1 MLKEAINMKIEKK
14 YCSDL
19 NSILGK
25 FLTQEKIHE
34 YITSIAFDFLPQQ
47 PLRMTSDENQLN
59 DYFNENIQTKKIR
72 LLSDTL
78 VTYVGKIMEEEK
90 YIKFLLEFGKL
101 ILTRGENNLTLDISL
116 MIYSLV
122 EKKKKYENY
131 KAQTFLLFADFHM
144 RQASW
149 KEAFNAIKRA
159 KLIFESIG
167 NRSGLGECEF
177 LIGSAFVEQGDL
189 KAGKFRL
196 ENCLTYLN
204 QEDDPLLFAMI
215 DVHLGIIAFI
225 EENFELALNYYN
237 RAQSKFEL
245 FGDERR
251 KAETLLNKGVI
262 YRSLGQIEKAIEIF
276 NEASN
281 IARQN
286 GYLPT
291 LNLCFVNKAEI
302 YLQKEDLEHSSK
314 YSQKAIELSYLLNDR
329 LSIADVHKILGV
341 ISKKQKNF
349 SLAENYLLTSLRLNH
364 ELTEEL
370 KAAETN
376 YELGLLYKE
385 NGNKDNARVHLTKA
399 LNYYNHNK
407 SKTFTS
413 LIESQLSSLL
423 K

>member
-1 MLKEAINMKIEKK
+1 MKIEKK

-19 NSILGK
+19 NSVLGK
-25 FLTQEKIHE
+25 FLTQVKIHE
-34 YITSIAFDFLPQQ
+34 YMESIAFDFLPQQ

-59 DYFNENIQTKKIR
+59 DYFNENIQTNKIR
-72 LLSDTL
+72 MLSDTL
-78 VTYVGKIMEEEK
+78 VTYVGKILEEEK
-90 YIKFLLEFGKL
+90 NIEFLLEFGKL
-101 ILTRGENNLTLDISL
+101 ILARGENNLTLDIAL
-116 MIYSLV
+116 MVYSLV
-122 EKKKKYENY
+122 DKKKKYENY
-131 KAQTFLLFADFHM
+131 KAETFLLFADFHM

-159 KLIFESIG
+159 KAIFENIG

-196 ENCLTYLN
+196 ENCLTYLK
-204 QEDDPLLFAMI
+204 QEDDPMLFAMI

-225 EENFELALNYYN
+225 EENLELALDYYN
-237 RAQSKFEL
+237 KAQSKFEL
-245 FGDERR
+245 LGDERR
-251 KAETLLNKGVI
+251 KAETLVNKGVV
-262 YRSLGQIEKAIEIF
+262 YRNLGQIEKAIEIF
-276 NEASN
+276 NESSN
-281 IARQN
+281 ISRQN

-302 YLQKEDLEHSSK
+302 YLQKEELERSSK

-341 ISKKQKNF
+341 ISKKQKNY

-364 ELTEEL
+364 ELNEEL
-370 KAAETN
+370 NAAETN

-399 LNYYNHNK
+399 LNYYSQNN
-407 SKTFTS
+407 SKTFLS
-413 LIESQLSSLL
+413 VIESQLSTLL
-423 K
+423 

>member
-1 MLKEAINMKIEKK
+1 MKIEKK

-25 FLTQEKIHE
+25 FLLQEQIHK
-34 YITSIAFDFLPQQ
+34 YIETIALDFLPQQ
-47 PLRMTSDENQLN
+47 ALRMTSDEHQLN

-78 VTYVGKIMEEEK
+78 VTYVSKILEEER
-90 YIKFLLEFGKL
+90 YIEFLLEFGKL
-101 ILTRGENNLTLDISL
+101 IITRGENNLTLDIAL
-116 MIYSLV
+116 MVYSLV
-122 EKKKKYENY
+122 DKKKKYENH

-149 KEAFNAIKRA
+149 KEAFNAIKSA
-159 KLIFESIG
+159 KAIFELLG

-196 ENCLTYLN
+196 ENCLTYLK
-204 QEDDPLLFAMI
+204 QEDDPMLFAMI

-225 EENFELALNYYN
+225 EGNLESALNYYN

-245 FGDERR
+245 LGDERR
-251 KAETLLNKGVI
+251 RAETLLNKGVV
-262 YRSLGQIEKAIEIF
+262 YRNLGQIEKAIEIF
-276 NEASN
+276 NESSD

-291 LNLCFVNKAEI
+291 LNLCFINKAEI
-302 YLQKEDLEHSSK
+302 YLQKEELERSYK

-329 LSIADVHKILGV
+329 LSIADVHRFLG
-341 ISKKQKNF
+341 IIAKKQKNY

-364 ELTEEL
+364 ELNEEL
-370 KAAETN
+370 NAAETD

-385 NGNKDNARVHLTKA
+385 KGNKDTARVHLTKA
-399 LNYYNHNK
+399 LKYYNQNN
-407 SKTFTS
+407 SKAFTAV
-413 LIESQLSSLL
+413 IESQLSSLMT
-423 K
+423 

>member
-1 MLKEAINMKIEKK
+1 MLNKVIYMKIEKK
-14 YCSDL
+14 YCFDL
-19 NSILGK
+19 NSILGR
-25 FLTQEKIHE
+25 FLSQTQIHE
-34 YITSIAFDFLPQQ
+34 YIDSIALDFLPQQ

-78 VTYVGKIMEEEK
+78 VTYVGKILTEEK
-90 YIKFLLEFGKL
+90 YIEFLLEFGKL
-101 ILTRGENNLTLDISL
+101 ILTRGENNLTLDITL
-116 MIYSLV
+116 MVYSLV
-122 EKKKKYENY
+122 DKKKKYENY
-131 KAQTFLLFADFHM
+131 KAQTFLLFADYHM

-159 KLIFESIG
+159 KAIFESVG
-167 NRSGLGECEF
+167 NKSGLGECEF

-204 QEDDPLLFAMI
+204 QENDPVLFAMI

-225 EENFELALNYYN
+225 EENLELALNYYN
-237 RAQSKFEL
+237 KALSKFEL
-245 FGDERR
+245 LGDERR
-251 KAETLLNKGVI
+251 RAETLLNKGVV
-262 YRSLGQIEKAIEIF
+262 YRNLGQIEKAIEIF
-276 NEASN
+276 NESSD

-286 GYLPT
+286 GFLPT

-302 YLQKEDLEHSSK
+302 YLQKEELERSTR

-341 ISKKQKNF
+341 ISKKQKNY

-364 ELTEEL
+364 ELNEEL
-370 KAAETN
+370 NAADAN

-385 NGNKDNARVHLTKA
+385 KGNKDNARIHLTCA
-399 LNYYNHNK
+399 LNYYIHNN
-407 SKTFTS
+407 SKTFS
-413 LIESQLSSLL
+413 AVIESQLSSLM
-423 K
+423 

>member
-1 MLKEAINMKIEKK
+1 MKIEKK
-14 YCSDL
+14 YCFDL
-19 NSILGK
+19 NSILGR
-25 FLTQEKIHE
+25 FLSQTQIHE
-34 YITSIAFDFLPQQ
+34 YIDSIALDFLPQQ

-78 VTYVGKIMEEEK
+78 VTYVGKILTEEK
-90 YIKFLLEFGKL
+90 YIEFLLEFGKL
-101 ILTRGENNLTLDISL
+101 ILTRGENNLTLDITL
-116 MIYSLV
+116 MVYSLV
-122 EKKKKYENY
+122 DKKKKYENY
-131 KAQTFLLFADFHM
+131 KAQTFLLFADYHM

-159 KLIFESIG
+159 KAIFESVG
-167 NRSGLGECEF
+167 NKSGLGECEF

-204 QEDDPLLFAMI
+204 QENDPVLFAMI

-225 EENFELALNYYN
+225 EENLELALNYYN
-237 RAQSKFEL
+237 KALSKFEL
-245 FGDERR
+245 LGDERR
-251 KAETLLNKGVI
+251 RAETLLNKGVV
-262 YRSLGQIEKAIEIF
+262 YRNLGQIEKAIEIF
-276 NEASN
+276 NESSD

-286 GYLPT
+286 GFLPT

-302 YLQKEDLEHSSK
+302 YLQKEELERSTR

-341 ISKKQKNF
+341 ISKKQKNY

-364 ELTEEL
+364 ELNEEL
-370 KAAETN
+370 NAADAN

-385 NGNKDNARVHLTKA
+385 KGNKDNARIHLTCA
-399 LNYYNHNK
+399 LNYYIHNN
-407 SKTFTS
+407 SKTFS
-413 LIESQLSSLL
+413 AVIESQLSSLM
-423 K
+423 